1 VALTKVVLFLFVV
14 AEKLPVGIKSLRLN
28 FFFFFFFFFLNLVV
42 THECFKNL
50 NELGSDAKFDAG

>member
-14 AEKLPVGIKSLRLN
+14 AEKLPVGIKSLRYN
-28 FFFFFFFFFLNLVV
+28 FFFFFLNLVV

-50 NELGSDAKFDAG
+50 IELGSNAKFDAG